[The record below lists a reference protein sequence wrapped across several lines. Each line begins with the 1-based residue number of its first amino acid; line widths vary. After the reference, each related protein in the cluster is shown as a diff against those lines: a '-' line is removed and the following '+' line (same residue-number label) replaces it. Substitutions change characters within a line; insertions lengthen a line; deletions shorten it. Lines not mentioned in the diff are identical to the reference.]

1 MKSQFNRSAIY
12 VALGL
17 SIALVVG
24 VLFGAKWVYDH
35 TELEP
40 VAVAPVPSDKADS
53 AECQAFIDA
62 LPETFQGHRRADI
75 ADPVPDGVAAW
86 ASNSVDSITARCGVD
101 LPAQYTELAQT
112 EKAAGATWLPV
123 KDMTPGSGLT
133 SWYTVDRSPAAVITT
148 FEDDEPAGLDEAV
161 AALPESET
169 KPSPAPLSQLGSAEP
184 TGCDALDDALPRDLA
199 DDYTRADP
207 ESFDGVDLP
216 EHTAVWTAPR
226 REPIVLR
233 CGVKPPA
240 GYKPGER
247 VQQVNDVPWFE
258 DTTLAKGTTSGTWYA
273 LGRATDIAVSLPQ
286 DAADG
291 SLVKLSDAIAE
302 ATPEEK

>member
-148 FEDDEPAGLDEAV
+148 FEDDEPEGLDEAV
-161 AALPESET
+161 AALPE
-169 KPSPAPLSQLGSAEP
+169 KKAQPSPAPLSQLGAATP